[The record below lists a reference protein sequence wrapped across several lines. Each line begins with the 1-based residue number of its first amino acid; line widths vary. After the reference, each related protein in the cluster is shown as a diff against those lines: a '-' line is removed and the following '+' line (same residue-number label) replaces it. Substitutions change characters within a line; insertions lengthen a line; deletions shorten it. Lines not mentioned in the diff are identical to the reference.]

1 MKKLFVLLLSVMS
14 TMAFVSCSTTSVDV
28 CEEEIAEKK
37 VSVEEEYVKLNNDIL
52 ELNSNL
58 QK

>member
-37 VSVEEEYVKLNNDIL
+37 LVLKKNM
-52 ELNSNL
+52 SN
-58 QK
+58 

>member
-37 VSVEEEYVKLNNDIL
+37 S
-52 ELNSNL
+52 
-58 QK
+58 